1 MLAQALENGTTLVL
15 CNRVGQESLP
25 RIQADFL
32 GKSMVCAPF
41 GQLLADG
48 KEGAEDAQGAWV
60 EQSPRAVSYTHLD
73 VYKRQVRAR
82 AKAKR
87 GRVKP

>member
-1 MLAQALENGTTLVL
+1 MLAQARALENGTPQEL

-60 EQSPRAVSYTHLD
+60 EQSRRGNVICRELEEEI
-73 VYKRQVRAR
+73 AR
-82 AKAKR
+82 HYESK
-87 GRVKP
+87 

>member
-1 MLAQALENGTTLVL
+1 MLAQALENGTPLVL

-60 EQSPRAVSYTHLD
+60 EQSTRGNVICRDLEEEI
-73 VYKRQVRAR
+73 AR
-82 AKAKR
+82 HYERK
-87 GRVKP
+87 